1 MDFATWNSHSFVLL
15 FVRLFLSIVF
25 FVSAIDKVR
34 QFQQFTTTITAYRLL
49 PETWSKS
56 LAFTIT
62 GTEISVSVL
71 LFMGWQSQIA
81 AFVSIFMLFI
91 FSIAMGINLI
101 RGRTNLECGCSG
113 AKHAQKISLGLVGR
127 NIALSM
133 VAASILVWG
142 GGLIALDNLP
152 FWGIVSGTEQL
163 LPIGLVLVGASCLT
177 VLFLQLIRLL
187 MMSSEEE

>member
-15 FVRLFLSIVF
+15 FFRLFLSIVF

-101 RGRTNLECGCSG
+101 RGHTDLECGCSG
-113 AKHAQKISLGLVGR
+113 TKNAQKISLGLVGR

-163 LPIGLVLVGASCLT
+163 LPIALVLVGASCLT

-187 MMSSEEE
+187 MMSSEE

>member
-1 MDFATWNSHSFVLL
+1 MDFATWNSHSLVLL
-15 FVRLFLSIVF
+15 FFRLLLSIVF

-101 RGRTNLECGCSG
+101 RGHTDLECGCSG
-113 AKHAQKISLGLVGR
+113 TKNAQKISLGLVGR

-163 LPIGLVLVGASCLT
+163 LPIALVLVGASCLT

-187 MMSSEEE
+187 MMSSEE

>member
-1 MDFATWNSHSFVLL
+1 MLTFTDVAAPLVLL
-15 FVRLFLSIVF
+15 IFRLFLSIVF
-25 FVSAIDKVR
+25 FISSINKMR
-34 QFQQFTTTITAYRLL
+34 QFQQFTAIITAYRLL
-49 PETWSKS
+49 PETWSKT
-56 LAFTIT
+56 LALAIT
-62 GTEISVSVL
+62 STEFSVSML

-101 RGRTNLECGCSG
+101 RGHTDLDCGCSG
-113 AKHAQKISLGLVGR
+113 AKHAQKISFRLVGR
-127 NIALSM
+127 NIALSI

-163 LPIGLVLVGASCLT
+163 LPIALVLVGASCLT

-187 MMSSEEE
+187 MMSSEE

>member
-15 FVRLFLSIVF
+15 FFRLFLSIVF
-25 FVSAIDKVR
+25 FISSLNKMR
-34 QFQQFTTTITAYRLL
+34 EFQQFTATVTAYRLL
-49 PETWSKS
+49 PETWSKTS
-56 LAFTIT
+56 ALAIT
-62 GTEISVSVL
+62 GTEFSVSML

-101 RGRTNLECGCSG
+101 RGHTDLECGCSG
-113 AKHAQKISLGLVGR
+113 AKNAQKISLGLVGR
-127 NIALSM
+127 NIAFSM

-142 GGLIALDNLP
+142 GGLIALDNHP
-152 FWGIVSGTEQL
+152 FWDIASGTEQL
-163 LPIGLVLVGASCLT
+163 LPIALVLVGASCLI

-187 MMSSEEE
+187 MMSSEE